1 MEEQKEKNII
11 NQDEKVIS
19 IKGLYKSFE
28 ELEVLK
34 GIDLDVFKGENVA
47 VLGKSGS
54 GKSVLIKIIVAL
66 LKPDK
71 GEVMVL
77 GKQVNKLLGKELDD
91 LRLRIGFAFQSN
103 ALYDSM
109 SVRQNLEFPLTMN
122 KKSLGKKEIQ
132 IAVEEALDAVGLKDK
147 INEMPAELS
156 GGQRKRIGIA
166 RALIMKPEIMLYDE
180 PTAGLDPVTCR
191 EINELIDEVQKKY
204 KTSSIIIT
212 HDLTCAKSTG
222 NRVAILVDGKFLKVG
237 KFNEVFDND
246 DKQIKDFYNYNF
258 IH

>member
-204 KTSSIIIT
+204 KTISIIIT
-212 HDLTCAKSTG
+212 HDLTCAKATG